1 MRRVLSFLFGA
12 ILGGLVGSTTALLLA
27 PESGAEL
34 RAQIRERLEAFGT
47 EIRQAATARRIEL
60 QQRLDTLR
68 APRA

>member
-1 MRRVLSFLFGA
+1 MRRILGFLLGA
-12 ILGGLVGSTTALLLA
+12 VLGGLVGSTAALLLA
-27 PESGAEL
+27 PQSGAEL
-34 RAQIRERLEAFGT
+34 RAQIRERLDAFGA